1 MGQSFFGFGNCSAI
15 SYYTKNDLAW
25 FNIYIIFMGKVR
37 KGGDKQYKI
46 TKKIRKGEN
55 QKKKLE
61 KSNKKVDK
69 IST

>member
-1 MGQSFFGFGNCSAI
+1 M
-15 SYYTKNDLAW
+15 AW